1 MKLDRTLFIYET
13 RPELCLYMKLDQT
26 LFIYETRPK
35 PCLYM
40 KLDRNPVYI

>member
-1 MKLDRTLFIYET
+1 
-13 RPELCLYMKLDQT
+13 MKLDQT

-40 KLDRNPVYI
+40 KLDRTLFIYETRPNPVYI